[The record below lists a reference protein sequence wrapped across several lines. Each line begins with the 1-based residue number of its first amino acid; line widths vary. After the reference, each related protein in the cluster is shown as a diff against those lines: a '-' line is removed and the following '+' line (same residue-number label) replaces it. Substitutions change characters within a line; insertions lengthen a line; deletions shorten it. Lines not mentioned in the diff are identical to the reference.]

1 MFRYANWKLLL
12 IIALI
17 ISYYRKSF
25 WWKHFQ
31 IWKSDEFM
39 YNPVNEYTEYEELID
54 VVFFDEHFN
63 DAITLFFDNGY
74 LRPA

>member
-1 MFRYANWKLLL
+1 
-12 IIALI
+12 
-17 ISYYRKSF
+17 
-25 WWKHFQ
+25 
-31 IWKSDEFM
+31 M